1 MTVDYY
7 NMKSEIRKAIRA
19 QKKELGKE
27 QLLDMSLPVAEMVEA
42 NDQYQKANI
51 VMLYHPLWD
60 EVDVRP
66 LFDRALANG
75 KRVILPTVKGDDI
88 IPVEITANTQWVVGD
103 FDILEPVAEPY
114 QGDIDL
120 IVIPGVA
127 FDRNLNRLGRGKG
140 YYDRFLV
147 KHPQAYR
154 LGVCFNFQLVGEV
167 PTESFDLPMHELI
180 TV

>member
-1 MTVDYY
+1 
-7 NMKSEIRKAIRA
+7 MKSEIRKAIRA
-19 QKKELGKE
+19 KKKELGKD
-27 QLLDMSLPVAEMVEA
+27 QLLAMSRPITELIEA
-42 NDQYQKANI
+42 NKQYHEAPI

-66 LFDRALANG
+66 LFDRALASG

-88 IPVEITANTQWVVGD
+88 IPVEITSDTQWVVGD
-103 FDILEPVAEPY
+103 FDILEPVASPY
-114 QGDIDL
+114 QGAIDL

-127 FDRNLNRLGRGKG
+127 FDLSLNRLGRGKG
-140 YYDRFLV
+140 YYDRFLAH
-147 KHPQAYR
+147 HPNTYR
-154 LGVCFNFQLVGEV
+154 LGVCFKFQIVPEV

>member
-1 MTVDYY
+1 
-7 NMKSEIRKAIRA
+7 MKQEIRKTIRA
-19 QKKELGKE
+19 KKKELGKE
-27 QLLDMSLPVAEMVEA
+27 QLLTMSLPITELIEA
-42 NDQYQKANI
+42 NKQYHEAPI

-66 LFDRALANG
+66 LFDRALASG

-88 IPVEITANTQWVVGD
+88 IPVEITSDTQWVVGD

-114 QGDIDL
+114 QGNIDL

-127 FDRNLNRLGRGKG
+127 FDLSLNRLGRGKG
-140 YYDRFLV
+140 YYDRFLS
-147 KHPQAYR
+147 HHLNAYR
-154 LGVCFNFQLVGEV
+154 LGVCFKFQIVPEV
-167 PTESFDLPMHELI
+167 PTEPFDLPMHELI

>member
-1 MTVDYY
+1 
-7 NMKSEIRKAIRA
+7 MKSEIRKTIRA
-19 QKKELGKE
+19 KKKELGKE
-27 QLLDMSLPVAEMVEA
+27 QLLTMSLPITELIEA
-42 NDQYQKANI
+42 NKQYHEAPI
-51 VMLYHPLWD
+51 IMLYHPLWD

-66 LFDRALANG
+66 LFERALADG

-88 IPVEITANTQWVVGD
+88 IPVEITSDTQWVVGD

-114 QGDIDL
+114 HGNIDL

-127 FDRNLNRLGRGKG
+127 FDLSLNRLGRGKG
-140 YYDRFLV
+140 YYDRFLSH
-147 KHPQAYR
+147 HPNAYR
-154 LGVCFNFQLVGEV
+154 LGVCFKFQMVDEV

>member
-7 NMKSEIRKAIRA
+7 NMKSEIRKVIRA
-19 QKKELGKE
+19 KKKELGKE
-27 QLLDMSLPVAEMVEA
+27 QLLSMSLPVTKLIEA
-42 NDQYQKANI
+42 NAQYQQAPI

-60 EVDVRP
+60 EVDVLL
-66 LFDRALANG
+66 LFDRALAAG

-88 IPVEITANTQWVVGD
+88 IPVEITTNTQWVVGD

-114 QGDIDL
+114 QGKIDL

-127 FDRNLNRLGRGKG
+127 FDHNLNRLGRGKG

-147 KHPQAYR
+147 HHPNAYR
-154 LGVCFNFQLVGEV
+154 LGVCFNFQMVDKV
-167 PTESFDLPMHELI
+167 PTEPFDLPMNELI